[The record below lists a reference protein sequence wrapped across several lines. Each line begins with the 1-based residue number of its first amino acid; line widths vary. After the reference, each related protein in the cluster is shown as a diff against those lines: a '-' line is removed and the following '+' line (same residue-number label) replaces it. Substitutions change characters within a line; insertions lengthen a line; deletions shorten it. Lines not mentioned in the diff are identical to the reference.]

1 MRQILVPVL
10 LLSAVALSSSNVL
23 PTAHRRGPLA
33 TYGQNDN
40 TLRHRYTKPNN
51 NIFYTLSGTPENNRL
66 MSKLA
71 IYLRGTDKTGEHFND
86 VVNEQDNYDVEGFRK
101 EQWHNYPRQLDRLH
115 EYLTHYHNGNMKRN
129 SDLDDPGI
137 DYDPTESKE
146 ILPGDS
152 STNEYLLDSNDNV
165 YDTIVDATNPLLV
178 LKVHLAC
185 LSNRLK
191 NKRQNV
197 ELEEFRTQF
206 NNEKET
212 NGVEENLF
220 TNEINPAAKVKREG
234 ITSQGTENS
243 DVNTP
248 GKKKSKRL
256 FSLWSRL
263 QSLSHKGHELPHR
276 RHLAYYGFPEPGD
289 GGAMLTAE
297 TRDNQRMMRPPGS
310 PLRWG

>member
-23 PTAHRRGPLA
+23 PMAHQRDLLA

-51 NIFYTLSGTPENNRL
+51 NIFYKLPGTQENNRL

-71 IYLRGTDKTGEHFND
+71 KYLRGTDKSGQHLND
-86 VVNEQDNYDVEGFRK
+86 VVNEQDNYDAEGFRK
-101 EQWHNYPRQLDRLH
+101 KQWHNYPRQLDRLH
-115 EYLTHYHNGNMKRN
+115 EYLTHYHNGDIKRN

-137 DYDPTESKE
+137 ENYDSTESKE

-152 STNEYLLDSNDNV
+152 STNEYLLDNDNF
-165 YDTIVDATNPLLV
+165 YDSIVAATNPLLV

-185 LSNRLK
+185 LNNRL
-191 NKRQNV
+191 NKRPNV
-197 ELEEFRTQF
+197 ELEAFLTQF
-206 NNEKET
+206 NNEKNT

-220 TNEINPAAKVKREG
+220 TNEINPVTKVKREG
-234 ITSQGTENS
+234 ITSQETENS
-243 DVNTP
+243 DENTP

-263 QSLSHKGHELPHR
+263 QTLSHKGHELPHR
-276 RHLAYYGFPEPGD
+276 RHLAYYGFPEGGD